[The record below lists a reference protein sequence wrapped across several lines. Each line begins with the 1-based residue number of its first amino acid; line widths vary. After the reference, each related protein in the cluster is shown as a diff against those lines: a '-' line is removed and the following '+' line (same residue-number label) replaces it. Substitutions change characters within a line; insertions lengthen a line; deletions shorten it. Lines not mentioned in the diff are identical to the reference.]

1 MWERAKDKFVSQ
13 PRMVAGLFVSEC

>member
-13 PRMVAGLFVSEC
+13 PRMVAVLFVSEC